1 MSVTGNIMKM
11 KSRLGK
17 VVEYALPLGD
27 ELVEM
32 NPLLGKTVKLS
43 FDGTINCIATGE
55 KIKKSYN
62 QGYSYKSF
70 ITLPECDIC
79 IVKPELC
86 HFHKGTCRDSKWGE
100 EHCMQPHVVYLALS
114 SNVKVGITRER
125 QVPTRWIDQG
135 ATQALPILKVKDRRT
150 AGLIEV
156 EIAKEFSDR
165 TDWRKMLKGELDEGD
180 FDLPF
185 LRDQIYDT
193 FGDVIDDFE
202 AEDIDA
208 QVLNINYPIL
218 EAPKKV
224 TSLGFDKKPVIE
236 GTLQGIKGQYLIFD
250 KGVIN
255 MRKHQGYKIE
265 LTHS

>member
-32 NPLLGKTVKLS
+32 NPLIGKTVKLS

-62 QGYSYKSF
+62 QGYSYKAF

-100 EHCMQPHVVYLALS
+100 EHCMRPHVVYLALS
-114 SNVKVGITRER
+114 SNVKVGITREH
-125 QVPTRWIDQG
+125 QIPTRWIDQG

-185 LRDQIYDT
+185 LRDQIYET

-218 EAPKKV
+218 ETPKKV
-224 TSLGFDKKPVIE
+224 TSLSFDKKPVIE

-265 LTHS
+265 LSQS